1 MHYAETFTTATL
13 WNITRVNGAKYLST
27 RGHIIDYVAK
37 LAVNDFERNGYYAL
51 ANRELYMFDEEKKE
65 FENFVQKRL
74 PKPKLKKIGE
84 INN

>member
-13 WNITRVNGAKYLST
+13 WNITRVNGVKYLST
-27 RGHIIDYVAK
+27 RGHIIDYVAS

-74 PKPKLKKIGE
+74 PNPKLKKLE
-84 INN
+84 K